1 MVWTRAFALRD
12 SLALVPYLDLFNHW
26 IPSTREDPLWN
37 CRLEEFE
44 DAVGLA
50 TLVLRPK
57 NLLPRRD
64 HHLAQAREAAFS
76 LLGFNLQAPLVFQ
89 LPSEVSRLRS
99 LASILVLGLNSLEAW
114 SLRARALA
122 HSDSDPDR
130 NPMTPMIYLTGRQ
143 QHESRQIICDWLWGA
158 EKKLLESRA
167 SGSTFM
173 ALDEAVDAIIVED
186 KIGLPERVGALATAL
201 RNVFASEDFA
211 PLGPAKT
218 WPKMIAEVLTTAQ
231 WQGRPNCM
239 EVEPAAIAMAE
250 QLLKLQGKPCNTAS
264 QSEEGLRVKGPIREA
279 LAEQL
284 QWEEKLEKD
293 SFLLPISLAAK
304 FASNGNVQSFTLIS
318 L

>member
-44 DAVGLA
+44 DAVGLVADRDIIPGEELQHLYSEASDAQLLVQHGIPPRRPSANPFNEA

-173 ALDEAVDAIIVED
+173 ALDEAVDAIIVE
-186 KIGLPERVGALATAL
+186 EA
-201 RNVFASEDFA
+201 
-211 PLGPAKT
+211 
-218 WPKMIAEVLTTAQ
+218 
-231 WQGRPNCM
+231 
-239 EVEPAAIAMAE
+239 
-250 QLLKLQGKPCNTAS
+250 QLLRRLRREFTA
-264 QSEEGLRVKGPIREA
+264 E
-279 LAEQL
+279 
-284 QWEEKLEKD
+284 LESKVVAT
-293 SFLLPISLAAK
+293 S
-304 FASNGNVQSFTLIS
+304 TL
-318 L
+318 